1 MRPFS
6 SLPPQDKQNE
16 ASYLRDHKEELTD
29 ELATTIL
36 QKVGR
41 PWPPALQFVTLA
53 QTRAS
58 GRLRRTC
65 GHQCCLGRRF
75 CALSLSPLVLWGP
88 VQKDLHCPAKRK
100 QRGRIWL
107 PLWMEL
113 VGGEPGTQ
121 HGAGYS
127 LSSCSLGLP
136 RVCVCTRMRVYTC
149 VLFSHLSD
157 SLLLKK
163 TCSHPLL
170 PLCPKLSLTWC
181 IS

>member
-1 MRPFS
+1 MRTFS

-65 GHQCCLGRRF
+65 RYLVALGAISVP
-75 CALSLSPLVLWGP
+75 CHSPLLCSGG
-88 VQKDLHCPAKRK
+88 QCKRICIAR
-100 QRGRIWL
+100 QNVSRGV
-107 PLWMEL
+107 EY
-113 VGGEPGTQ
+113 G
-121 HGAGYS
+121 
-127 LSSCSLGLP
+127 C
-136 RVCVCTRMRVYTC
+136 
-149 VLFSHLSD
+149 
-157 SLLLKK
+157 
-163 TCSHPLL
+163 
-170 PLCPKLSLTWC
+170 LCGWS
-181 IS
+181 